1 MSDYLMEQKIV
12 VPLLL
17 TLRYWKKSE
26 FKFKN
31 SDFEILSYFFRLK
44 YTSILGL

>member
-17 TLRYWKKSE
+17 TLWYWNMSE
-26 FKFKN
+26 FKSKN
-31 SDFEILSYFFRLK
+31 SDFQILSYFLD
-44 YTSILGL
+44 